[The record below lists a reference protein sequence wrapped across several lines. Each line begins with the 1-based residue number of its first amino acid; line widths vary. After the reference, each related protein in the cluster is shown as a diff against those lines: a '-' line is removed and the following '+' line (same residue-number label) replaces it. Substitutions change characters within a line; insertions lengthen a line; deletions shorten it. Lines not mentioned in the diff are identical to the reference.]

1 MSERAGSTTHTRRY
15 VRTCL
20 FELAWENRRGFE
32 AVERDQKRTDDRKSS
47 KIYGY
52 LCAVMETDP
61 ADSGDLILEI
71 DSGDLILE
79 TGSGARND
87 GVAGTDCSS
96 RVA

>member
-61 ADSGDLILEI
+61 ADSGDGLWRLMLEA
-71 DSGDLILE
+71 ILE
-79 TGSGARND
+79 TGLA
-87 GVAGTDCSS
+87 
-96 RVA
+96 